1 MAPERNIALWW
12 SATLICWHQMK
23 RTQQRKREDK
33 SDGGSDWGKKGL
45 LMRADGN
52 VCARWWGL
60 RGSEESYEKL
70 GWDGKPEK
78 RQNVRMHLCA
88 GGDKKGSLGVQ
99 GLLLG
104 LPNPQAQPSLQ
115 GMPQI
120 WLSGSPCERP
130 SFTSRFNMLCVPAP
144 LTLPTSTI
152 IVPERDPRSL
162 LQGAY

>member
-1 MAPERNIALWW
+1 MAPKRNIALWW
-12 SATLICWHQMK
+12 SGTLICWHQMK
-23 RTQQRKREDK
+23 KTQQRKKEDK

-45 LMRADGN
+45 LKRADGN
-52 VCARWWGL
+52 VCARSWGL

-130 SFTSRFNMLCVPAP
+130 SSTSGFNMLCVPAP